1 MEHKQRFDLT
11 QEKISLKG
19 KSSTWRKSAEVFL
32 ADVVFLAQNG
42 YELNPNPTSREMAN
56 FRGGFPVAS
65 MVKVGTVRAAT
76 FAERASAPTKALEE
90 PIVESFVAPE
100 TSDVAPDIKDIIG
113 AMTNKQEMLNWA
125 KDKGIDVP
133 KDKKNPAAIKAFLL
147 KAV

>member
-65 MVKVGTVRAAT
+65 MVKVGSVKEETPVVPAPV
-76 FAERASAPTKALEE
+76 AEHT
-90 PIVESFVAPE
+90 
-100 TSDVAPDIKDIIG
+100 DVVPDIKDIIG
-113 AMTNKQEMLNWA
+113 AMTNKQEMLDWA